1 MRMMFA
7 AAAMAIGVLCTST
20 YASDYQDREQA
31 AIAAHNAKQEKM
43 SGGMTE
49 KQAIKEAI
57 NYVNKTP
64 LGKEYKRL
72 EKDPDAHN
80 TYYFTK
86 LQREYELA
94 VDAIAEGK
102 MVNANKGNWNNAYGD
117 NQTSGSGKGARGS
130 DGTADPYGGRS
141 SW

>member
-1 MRMMFA
+1 MKTMFA
-7 AAAMAIGVLCTST
+7 AAI
-20 YASDYQDREQA
+20 
-31 AIAAHNAKQEKM
+31 AIALMAGSALAQSEDWFNQQASAGAP
-43 SGGMTE
+43 SGGMSE

-102 MVNANKGNWNNAYGD
+102 MVNANKGNWNKSGD
-117 NQTSGSGKGARGS
+117 NQTSGSGGVGDKTGHNAQMN
-130 DGTADPYGGRS
+130 DKAN
-141 SW
+141 W